1 MRCQLALGAARIY
14 NAAGHSVAAASP
26 TRAAAQ
32 PPANIWMDAESL
44 PGMAQPNFLG
54 KQSMQVTK
62 RSYKKQ
68 QSMQVAESA
77 LKESNQEVGPRP
89 GRSRMLNR
97 GGTSDSYAIGSIRQ
111 YSWLRRL
118 FLEPDKL
125 ELQRGEISVRKNS
138 EPHVPVPLQCLSMCT
153 VWQVV
158 EQLMIHGNSP
168 SVARLWRR
176 IKSEGATGCFES
188 PLLCNYFDN
197 KLRLVEMESAELHAN
212 WFDDVMEADEAA
224 ATKAFD
230 LHQAKIDDRL
240 RLSASSMVWLAR
252 ERAIIDS
259 TLTKQTALTMKILAA
274 MVTAAMWALGAFT
287 AFMSPADSTCVSVCP
302 VVDSA

>member
-1 MRCQLALGAARIY
+1 
-14 NAAGHSVAAASP
+14 
-26 TRAAAQ
+26 
-32 PPANIWMDAESL
+32 
-44 PGMAQPNFLG
+44 
-54 KQSMQVTK
+54 
-62 RSYKKQ
+62 
-68 QSMQVAESA
+68 
-77 LKESNQEVGPRP
+77 
-89 GRSRMLNR
+89 
-97 GGTSDSYAIGSIRQ
+97 
-111 YSWLRRL
+111 
-118 FLEPDKL
+118 
-125 ELQRGEISVRKNS
+125 
-138 EPHVPVPLQCLSMCT
+138 MCT

-158 EQLMIHGNSP
+158 EQLMIHGKSS

-188 PLLCNYFDN
+188 PLLRNYFDN
-197 KLRLVEMESAELHAN
+197 KLRLVEEESAEFHAK

-224 ATKAFD
+224 AAKAFD
-230 LHQAKIDDRL
+230 LHQAKIDDHL

-259 TLTKQTALTMKILAA
+259 TLTKQGALTMKILAG